1 MAERNPGAGWT
12 REWQAMQEQFL
23 AAWRDAMRDTGA
35 AKGLPLHEGLDLWTR
50 LASGQ
55 AGHDELT
62 ERMLGSARQVVDLMQ
77 RSLEAAGAA
86 GRAAGGGDAEGWRR
100 TLAQTFGALDLS
112 RNPVLDALRSATGT
126 GAESFEQMAA
136 QARDAIGAVTGPMR
150 GWLSAPTFGL
160 AREAQERQ
168 QKLARALTE
177 QAEAERAHQALL
189 LKASQLA
196 LAKFE
201 GKLAERDAPGRQV
214 RSGRELY
221 DLWIDAAEEGY
232 AEVAMSPEFRAAY
245 ADMVNGQM
253 KVRQAVQREVELLC
267 GQFGMPTRSELDSAH
282 HRIADLNR
290 RLAALEERGG
300 ASGAQGASPAMA
312 RAAAAPRPVA
322 KPRARPKSA
331 PAAAKVAADAKAP
344 KPARSSKGSFA
355 ERLAES
361 RANAKRPTRRGKGAK
376 A

>member
-1 MAERNPGAGWT
+1 MAERDPISGWT

-23 AAWRDAMRDTGA
+23 AAWRDAMRDSTT
-35 AKGLPLHEGLDLWTR
+35 AKGIPLHECLDLWTR

-55 AGHDELT
+55 AGQDELT

-77 RSLEAAGAA
+77 RAMEAAGAA

-100 TLAQTFGALDLS
+100 SLAQTFGALDLS
-112 RNPVLDALRSATGT
+112 RNPVLDAMRSATGT
-126 GAESFEQMAA
+126 GAESFEQFAI
-136 QARDAIGAVTGPMR
+136 QARAAMGALAGPVQ
-150 GWLSAPTFGL
+150 GWLSTPTFGL

-168 QKLARALTE
+168 QKLVRALAE
-177 QAEAERAHQALL
+177 QAEAERAYQALL

-232 AEVAMSPEFRAAY
+232 AEVAMSPEFRGAY

-253 KVRQAVQREVELLC
+253 RVRQAVQREVELIS
-267 GQFGMPTRSELDSAH
+267 GQFGMPTRSEIDATH
-282 HRIADLNR
+282 RRIADLSR
-290 RLAALEERGG
+290 RLAALAERGAGDG
-300 ASGAQGASPAMA
+300 ASMATPAPA
-312 RAAAAPRPVA
+312 RAPATRPRTPPRP
-322 KPRARPKSA
+322 KPKAA
-331 PAAAKVAADAKAP
+331 PAATKRAAKSRAA
-344 KPARSSKGSFA
+344 KPVQATQASFA
-355 ERLAES
+355 DRLAES
-361 RANAKRPTRRGKGAK
+361 RANAKQPTRRGKGAK
-376 A
+376 E